1 MKLISVISWKLFI
14 DVSVTFQ
21 VQFWR
26 LVYRVLLGPELR
38 RQSRCFVQIVKLQAD
53 SCFCPLYAV

>member
-14 DVSVTFQ
+14 DVSVIFQ
-21 VQFWR
+21 VHLWR
-26 LVYRVLLGPELR
+26 LFYRVLLRPELR

-53 SCFCPLYAV
+53 